1 MELLKRTLLK
11 RLINKGIE
19 GKSITAFIRD
29 VTNSISDNK
38 ENDIKRL
45 DGKIKSL
52 GWDNFELDEYTF
64 QLVIANLET
73 KTIGRYHR
81 QDYWQILAL

>member
-1 MELLKRTLLK
+1 MELIKRALFR

-19 GKSITAFIRD
+19 GKTITALIRD
-29 VTNSISDNK
+29 IANSISDNK

-45 DGKIKSL
+45 ERTIKSL

-73 KTIGRYHR
+73 KTIARYHNR
-81 QDYWQILAL
+81 QIPAL

>member
-1 MELLKRTLLK
+1 MELIKRALLK

-19 GKSITAFIRD
+19 GRTITAFIRD
-29 VTNSISDNK
+29 ITNSISDY
-38 ENDIKRL
+38 EEHDIKRL
-45 DGKIKSL
+45 DRKIKSL
-52 GWDNFELDEYTF
+52 GWDNFEMDEYTF

-81 QDYWQILAL
+81 QDYREIPAI